1 MRYASIRSLDIS
13 NGEGI
18 GVALFTQGCPFRC
31 KNCFNPET
39 HDFDSGK
46 EYTTE
51 VRDKIVSL
59 TSKPYIRRFSILGGE
74 PLVERNIQEL
84 IILINLI
91 KEKRPDIKIWLY
103 TGNTYEKII
112 DKYYDLLKLVDIL
125 IDGPFIDDL
134 KDLRLRFRGSSNQR
148 VIDVKETIETGKITP
163 YC

>member
-1 MRYASIRSLDIS
+1 MRYNKIRKMDVS
-13 NGEGI
+13 NGP
-18 GVALFTQGCPFRC
+18 GVRVSIFFQGCAFHC

-46 EYTTE
+46 EYTVE

-59 TSKPYIRRFSILGGE
+59 TSKPYIMRFSILGGE

-112 DKYYDLLKLVDIL
+112 DKYYDLLKLVDVL

-148 VIDVKETIETGKITP
+148 VIDVKKTIETGKIAL
-163 YC
+163 YY

>member
-31 KNCFNPET
+31 KKCCNPEA

-46 EYTTE
+46 EYTVE

-59 TSKPYIRRFSILGGE
+59 TSKPYIMRFSILGGE

-148 VIDVKETIETGKITP
+148 VIDVKKTIETGKITL

>member
-1 MRYASIRSLDIS
+1 M
-13 NGEGI
+13 
-18 GVALFTQGCPFRC
+18 
-31 KNCFNPET
+31 
-39 HDFDSGK
+39 
-46 EYTTE
+46 
-51 VRDKIVSL
+51 
-59 TSKPYIRRFSILGGE
+59 RFSILGGE

-125 IDGPFIDDL
+125 IDGPFMDDL

-148 VIDVKETIETGKITP
+148 VIDVKKTMETGKITL